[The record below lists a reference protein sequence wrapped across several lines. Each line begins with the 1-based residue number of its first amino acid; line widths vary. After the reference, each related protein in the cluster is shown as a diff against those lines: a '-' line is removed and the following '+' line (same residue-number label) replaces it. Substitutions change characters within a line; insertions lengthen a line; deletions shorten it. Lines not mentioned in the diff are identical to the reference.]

1 MAMSYEI
8 RTKKQVD
15 KFLVKL
21 AKSAPNEFDKID
33 FFLKNKLANCENPC
47 KLPNAFYLRGYS
59 DNRWRWKIGDYRIIG
74 IVQNG
79 EFKIIEIVEI
89 ARRQSKTY
97 SNTKK

>member
-1 MAMSYEI
+1 MSYEI

-15 KFLVKL
+15 KFLIKL

-47 KLPNAFYLRGYS
+47 LLPNAKYLQGFD
-59 DNRWRWKIGDYRIIG
+59 DNRYRWRVGEYRIIG
-74 IVQNG
+74 IVENG

>member
-1 MAMSYEI
+1 MSYEI
-8 RTKKQVD
+8 KFKKQVD
-15 KFLVKL
+15 KFLLKL
-21 AKSAPNEFDKID
+21 AKSATKEFLKID
-33 FFLKNKLANCENPC
+33 AFLKDELPNCENPC
-47 KLPNAFYLRGYS
+47 KLSNAKHLQGFS

-79 EFKIIEIVEI
+79 AFKIIEIVQI

>member
-1 MAMSYEI
+1 MSYKI
-8 RTKKQVD
+8 KFKKQVD

-21 AKSAPNEFDKID
+21 AKSAPKEFLKID
-33 FFLKNKLANCENPC
+33 TFLKDELPNCENPC
-47 KLPNAFYLRGYS
+47 ALPSAKHLQGYS

-97 SNTKK
+97 SNSKK